1 MPEQILVTCVQAN
14 IIKNILKKK
23 KKTKHLFLL
32 EMQN

>member
-1 MPEQILVTCVQAN
+1 MPEQILVPCVQAN

-23 KKTKHLFLL
+23 KTKHLFLL